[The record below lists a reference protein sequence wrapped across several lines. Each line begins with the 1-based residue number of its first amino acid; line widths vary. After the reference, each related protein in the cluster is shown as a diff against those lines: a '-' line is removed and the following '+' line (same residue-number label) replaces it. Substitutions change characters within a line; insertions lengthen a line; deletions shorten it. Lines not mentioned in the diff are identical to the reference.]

1 MRAAQYI
8 SYGDARE
15 TDATAFAEVAAS
27 ALARHTDFCR
37 AMLGNADTV
46 DARTAAVRRRMS
58 DAGGAIRQ
66 PEAMEAARGAAR
78 AELAEFDRTVGVSS
92 PGDLYKSYK
101 LKDSIQIQEV
111 VLTAM
116 LDFAVH
122 ADGTRGSALYGDAQG
137 ELREGLEE
145 LFRMKPES
153 GATGAQVQEVFRAD
167 GAVQTRWRAVRPLPQ
182 DDGFFENVWRQYR
195 ENRNIY

>member
-1 MRAAQYI
+1 MA
-8 SYGDARE
+8 
-15 TDATAFAEVAAS
+15 
-27 ALARHTDFCR
+27 
-37 AMLGNADTV
+37 
-46 DARTAAVRRRMS
+46 
-58 DAGGAIRQ
+58 
-66 PEAMEAARGAAR
+66 
-78 AELAEFDRTVGVSS
+78 
-92 PGDLYKSYK
+92 
-101 LKDSIQIQEV
+101 
-111 VLTAM
+111 AM

-137 ELREGLEE
+137 DLREGLEE

-153 GATGAQVQEVFRAD
+153 GVTNGQVQEVFRAD